1 MTNIRYGLEQ
11 LSICSEDCWFEE
23 RGAVKSCNSI
33 SAGQHQHGKA
43 SLNWLTHT
51 LTLRYHL
58 YYSIIVLSHV
68 FPTLSTT
75 QHWYWIIL
83 SQNLVGGIR
92 ENSETTRMTANFWL
106 WAENRTSN
114 NRWEQT
120 STHEQPSVVIV
131 LVHRRTP
138 NSAAAVPTPSGS
150 TDSTGVEGLSL
161 CQSCKLSELK
171 HQFLWIGQ
179 LGLPFWSFQI
189 CTSYQVSQD

>member
-1 MTNIRYGLEQ
+1 MQFNICRP
-11 LSICSEDCWFEE
+11 
-23 RGAVKSCNSI
+23 A
-33 SAGQHQHGKA
+33 SAWQGFTQ
-43 SLNWLTHT
+43 LTHSHPH
-51 LTLRYHL
+51 LRYHSH
-58 YYSIIVLSHV
+58 YSISLLSHV

-75 QHWYWIIL
+75 WHWHWVIL
-83 SQNLVGGIR
+83 SQNLVGGIK
-92 ENSETTRMTANFWL
+92 ENSETTNMTANFWL

-131 LVHRRTP
+131 LVVHRGTP

-171 HQFLWIGQ
+171 HQFL
-179 LGLPFWSFQI
+179 
-189 CTSYQVSQD
+189 

>member
-1 MTNIRYGLEQ
+1 MQFNICRP
-11 LSICSEDCWFEE
+11 
-23 RGAVKSCNSI
+23 A
-33 SAGQHQHGKA
+33 SAWQGFTQ
-43 SLNWLTHT
+43 LTHSHPH
-51 LTLRYHL
+51 LRYHSH
-58 YYSIIVLSHV
+58 YSIIVLSHV

-83 SQNLVGGIR
+83 SQNLVGGTR

-131 LVHRRTP
+131 LVVHRGTP

-150 TDSTGVEGLSL
+150 TDSTGVEGALPVY
-161 CQSCKLSELK
+161 QSCK
-171 HQFLWIGQ
+171 HQFL
-179 LGLPFWSFQI
+179 
-189 CTSYQVSQD
+189 CTTRIAGITLLIIPNLYKLTGFTELSAVFS

>member
-1 MTNIRYGLEQ
+1 MVLEHCWLEQ

-51 LTLRYHL
+51 LTLRHHL
-58 YYSIIVLSHV
+58 YYGIIVLSHV

-75 QHWYWIIL
+75 WHSHWIIR
-83 SQNLVGGIR
+83 SQNLIGGIR
-92 ENSETTRMTANFWL
+92 ENSATTKMTANFWL

-120 STHEQPSVVIV
+120 FTHEQPSVVIV

-138 NSAAAVPTPSGS
+138 NLLLRSLRPQAALIRLGWR
-150 TDSTGVEGLSL
+150 GLCL
-161 CQSCKLSELK
+161 CQSCKL
-171 HQFLWIGQ
+171 
-179 LGLPFWSFQI
+179 
-189 CTSYQVSQD
+189 T